1 MKETKFRAKRLLT
14 QSLVVLS
21 WSTFVTGLLAQPV
34 ITYTSSG
41 TPGNYTLDFTVNNS
55 MPGTEG
61 FDIYF
66 FGVLVN
72 GQVSGSPS
80 GYYSSYYSTIHTV
93 EITGP
98 ASNWQ
103 FNNTWIDP
111 TYSALP
117 TGRTL
122 SEFDVS
128 DADQNAPTSVQYF
141 AIGYDGAVAYT
152 GSGNENLSS
161 PSNPPLFVGYAL
173 AAVPEPATFPLIAG
187 ASLLFLSAKRRYS
200 R

>member
-14 QSLVVLS
+14 QSLVVLA
-21 WSTFVTGLLAQPV
+21 WSTFVTDLFAQPV

-41 TPGNYTLDFTVNNS
+41 TPGNYTLDFTVNNTT
-55 MPGTEG
+55 PGTQG

-80 GYYSSYYSTIHTV
+80 GYYPAYYSNIHTV
-93 EITGP
+93 EVTGP
-98 ASNWQ
+98 AYNWQ
-103 FNNTWIDP
+103 FNNDWIDP
-111 TYSALP
+111 TYSAMP
-117 TGRTL
+117 TGTTL
-122 SEFDVS
+122 SGFDVS

-141 AIGYDGAVAYT
+141 AFGYGGGLAYT
-152 GSGNENLSS
+152 GAGNENLSS
-161 PSNPPLFVGYAL
+161 PSNSPLFVGYAL